1 MHAEGAEVTQKTQR
15 KPNAKYGWLSY
26 LRMFFLAPDWR
37 IFDSSCFFSA
47 FSAQLLRLLRAYSFF
62 ALNFEIS

>member
-26 LRMFFLAPDWR
+26 LRMFFLAPDME
-37 IFDSSCFFSA
+37 
-47 FSAQLLRLLRAYSFF
+47 
-62 ALNFEIS
+62 NF